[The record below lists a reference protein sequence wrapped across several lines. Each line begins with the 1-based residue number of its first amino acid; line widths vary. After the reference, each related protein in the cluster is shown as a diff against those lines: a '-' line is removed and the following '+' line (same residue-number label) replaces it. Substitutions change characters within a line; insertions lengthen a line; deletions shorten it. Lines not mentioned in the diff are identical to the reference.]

1 MKTTEKDALHI
12 VAIVRALHDAQRFL
26 GGLSAEEFAEN
37 DEKQNAVAMA
47 IARAGEHARKLSKE
61 FRESKSG
68 VPWRGVSGMRDW
80 IAHDY
85 DGLDFD
91 RLYYAVTHE
100 VPEVLAVLQPYV
112 EQQAQVQLT
121 KRNPFEGKG
130 SEYDIPACAGLFP
143 YEPDYKL
150 FKSVCRGLLRAE
162 AQEYGLLPDDAVDA
176 RTIPDDVLGELG
188 LTAEEVGQ

>member
-1 MKTTEKDALHI
+1 MCYENDGKDALHI
-12 VAIVRALHDAQRFL
+12 VEIVRALHDAQRFL
-26 GGLSAEEFAEN
+26 GGLSAEEFVEN

-47 IARAGEHARKLSKE
+47 IARAGEHTRKLSKE

-112 EQQAQVQLT
+112 EQQAQVQFT
-121 KRNPFEGKG
+121 GKDPF
-130 SEYDIPACAGLFP
+130 
-143 YEPDYKL
+143 
-150 FKSVCRGLLRAE
+150 
-162 AQEYGLLPDDAVDA
+162 
-176 RTIPDDVLGELG
+176 DVPRI
-188 LTAEEVGQ
+188 

>member
-121 KRNPFEGKG
+121 KRNPFDVPRILRGKVLNMTFQLVLG
-130 SEYDIPACAGLFP
+130 CFHTSLTTSC
-143 YEPDYKL
+143 
-150 FKSVCRGLLRAE
+150 LRAF
-162 AQEYGLLPDDAVDA
+162 
-176 RTIPDDVLGELG
+176 
-188 LTAEEVGQ
+188 VGVCFVRRLRNMGCCRMMPLMRAPSPTTYLVSLV

>member
-1 MKTTEKDALHI
+1 MGMTEKDALHI

-37 DEKQNAVAMA
+37 DKKQNAVAMA
-47 IARAGEHARKLSKE
+47 IARAGEHVKKLSKE
-61 FRESKSG
+61 FRESESG

-80 IAHDY
+80 IAHDH

-100 VPEVLAVLQPYV
+100 IPQVLMVLQPYA

-121 KRNPFEGKG
+121 GKDPF
-130 SEYDIPACAGLFP
+130 
-143 YEPDYKL
+143 
-150 FKSVCRGLLRAE
+150 
-162 AQEYGLLPDDAVDA
+162 
-176 RTIPDDVLGELG
+176 DVPRI
-188 LTAEEVGQ
+188 

>member
-1 MKTTEKDALHI
+1 MKTTEKDVLHI

-26 GGLSAEEFAEN
+26 GELSSEEFAEN

-47 IARAGEHARKLSKE
+47 IARAGEHAKKLSKE
-61 FRESKSG
+61 FRESESG

-100 VPEVLAVLQPYV
+100 VPHVLTTLQPYV
-112 EQQAQVQLT
+112 EKQAQVRLT
-121 KRNPFEGKG
+121 KKDPF
-130 SEYDIPACAGLFP
+130 
-143 YEPDYKL
+143 
-150 FKSVCRGLLRAE
+150 
-162 AQEYGLLPDDAVDA
+162 
-176 RTIPDDVLGELG
+176 DVPRI
-188 LTAEEVGQ
+188 